1 MPIRVMVFYYHP
13 ECASYALPGHPERPE
28 RVLHTAIL
36 LEETVKPADWRRP
49 DVIPE
54 SELLLA
60 HTPRHLKRLRDA
72 RPFDADTPY
81 YEGIADL
88 ARRSAGSMVAAMR
101 TALAGNTVFSLMR
114 PPGHHARTEQAMGF
128 CYLSNIAIAALV
140 ARKEGIGR
148 VAIWDFDAHHGNG
161 TEDIVLG
168 VDGIHFAS
176 VHQSPGYPGT
186 GMASVDNCHNYPVAP
201 NTSAEQHMEI
211 LERSWK
217 EVLDFKPDL
226 LLVSAG
232 FDAYEG
238 DPITEMTLRR
248 RDFGVLGQWLAD
260 AQLPT
265 AAALEGG
272 YSADLPS
279 LVTEFVEGWIHG

>member
-1 MPIRVMVFYYHP
+1 MVFFYHP

-28 RVLHTAIL
+28 RVLHTATL

-49 DVIPE
+49 DLIPE

-60 HTPRHLKRLRDA
+60 HTPRHLQRIHDA
-72 RPFDADTPY
+72 RPFDADTPF
-81 YEGIADL
+81 YEGISEL

-114 PPGHHARTEQAMGF
+114 PPGHHARPEQAMGF
-128 CYLSNIAIAALV
+128 CYLSNVAIAALV
-140 ARKEGIGR
+140 ARKEGIER
-148 VAIWDFDAHHGNG
+148 IAIWDFDAHHGNG
-161 TEDIVLG
+161 TEDIVQG
-168 VDGIHFAS
+168 VDGIRFVS

-186 GMASVDNCHNYPVAP
+186 GQVSAGNCCNHPVAP
-201 NTSAEQHMEI
+201 NTPPEAHMEI
-211 LERSWK
+211 LAESWQ

-238 DPITEMTLRR
+238 DPITEMTLRQ

-265 AAALEGG
+265 AATLEGG
-272 YSADLPS
+272 YSNELPK
-279 LVTEFVEGWIHG
+279 LVTEFVEGWVHG